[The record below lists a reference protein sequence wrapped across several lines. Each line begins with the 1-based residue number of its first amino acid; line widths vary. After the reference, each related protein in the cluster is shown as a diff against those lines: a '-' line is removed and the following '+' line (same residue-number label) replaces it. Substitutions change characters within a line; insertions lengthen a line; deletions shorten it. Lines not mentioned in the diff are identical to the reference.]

1 MYMKTQNFCQ
11 PIFYMQTAE
20 KVLQG
25 SQNPKKLDLKKKGF
39 KNELL
44 RIYECFCPCYLY
56 TLLNLYHK

>member
-25 SQNPKKLDLKKKGF
+25 SQNPKKLDLKKKALKTNYCVSMNVF
-39 KNELL
+39 VLV
-44 RIYECFCPCYLY
+44 IYIHC
-56 TLLNLYHK
+56 